1 MDTIIINSEE
11 VLKKENR
18 KKGKR
23 KVENLRMK
31 GSKIAET
38 DLRNMEMIYK

>member
-1 MDTIIINSEE
+1 MNTIIINREE
-11 VLKKENR
+11 VLKRDNR

-31 GSKIAET
+31 GSKKAET
-38 DLRNMEMIYK
+38 DLRNMEMI